1 MAVQAVKNVP
11 VQVHYYGK
19 RDSTVTVEVVL
30 QLELPLKAASAAASS
45 STTYILHRST
55 VYNLS
60 FSLFIFCLCHRVVR
74 LCTLKIG
81 KHMYVT

>member
-30 QLELPLKAASAAASS
+30 QLELPLKAASAAT
-45 STTYILHRST
+45 STTTQIHSVQFTFLFFARDT
-55 VYNLS
+55 VQ
-60 FSLFIFCLCHRVVR
+60 RA
-74 LCTLKIG
+74 
-81 KHMYVT
+81 